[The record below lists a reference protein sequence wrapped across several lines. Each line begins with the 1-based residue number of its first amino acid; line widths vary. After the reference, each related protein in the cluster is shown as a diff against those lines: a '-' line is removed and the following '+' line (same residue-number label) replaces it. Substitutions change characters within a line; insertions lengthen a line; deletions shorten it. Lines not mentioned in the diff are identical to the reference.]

1 MRHLI
6 ALGTF
11 VLLALPVT
19 ASAGPPYR
27 ADQVSQPHM
36 PEPAAIAVFALGVA
50 VVGGAIWRKKRRD

>member
-11 VLLALPVT
+11 VLLSLPVT

-27 ADQVSQPHM
+27 ADQPHM